1 MVFIFIFIFL
11 WIILFAPTYCGISAE
26 DARFLGTTVL
36 EYILII
42 FFVICIVGGVGY
54 IHGIVFSA
62 ILLKNTRLLLAI
74 QNFHQVNATNT
85 DENQLQQV
93 T

>member
-1 MVFIFIFIFL
+1 MLFIVIL
-11 WIILFAPTYCGISAE
+11 LVLGILFLAPFLCGISAE

-42 FFVICIVGGVGY
+42 FLVICIVGGVGY
-54 IHGIVFSA
+54 IHGIVFAA

-74 QNFHQVNATNT
+74 QKFHQVNATNT